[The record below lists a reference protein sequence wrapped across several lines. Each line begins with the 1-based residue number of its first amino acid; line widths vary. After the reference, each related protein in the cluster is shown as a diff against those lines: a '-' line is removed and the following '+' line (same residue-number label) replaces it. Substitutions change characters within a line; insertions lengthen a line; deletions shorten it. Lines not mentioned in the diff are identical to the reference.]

1 MENYTLAEF
10 NEQFPDQRARL
21 DYMFRQR
28 WPNGGTCAE
37 CGKKD
42 CFYPVEKRR
51 SYSCSWCGY
60 QLYPTAGTIFHKSS
74 TSLKSWFF
82 AIFLMS
88 TSRNGVAAAE
98 IERQVGVT
106 YKTAWRMCHEIRKLM
121 ADGPSKLR
129 GVVEADETYVGGKR
143 KGKRGRGAAGKTPV
157 VGLVERGGDVQAK
170 VVSKV
175 TTAQTFSNLARSV
188 EKGATIYTDELAVY
202 NYAKRFGY
210 KHGVVNHGQKQYV
223 LGPIHTNT
231 IEGFWSQLKRSIDGT
246 HHHVSGKHLQ
256 KYVDEFVFRYNRR
269 FASSSMFSLMT
280 ERVGELRLSEAA

>member
-1 MENYTLAEF
+1 MQNYTLAEF
-10 NEQFPDQRARL
+10 NEQFPDQRACL

-129 GVVEADETYVGGKR
+129 GTVEADETYVGGKR

-188 EKGATIYTDELAVY
+188 ERGSTIYTDELAVY

-269 FASSSMFSLMT
+269 FASASMFSLMA